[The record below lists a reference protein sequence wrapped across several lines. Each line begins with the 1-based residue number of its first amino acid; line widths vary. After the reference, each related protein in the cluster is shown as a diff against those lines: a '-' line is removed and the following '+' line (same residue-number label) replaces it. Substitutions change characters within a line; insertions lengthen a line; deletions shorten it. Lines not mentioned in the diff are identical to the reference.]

1 MHGIKKEGGRG
12 RLVTFLGHRT
22 IPFPGITSIF
32 DEKISNNG
40 YADNS
45 FSSSFASICFM
56 FAEDG
61 PLSNPQYAYPLNS
74 SEDLLV
80 DDYLV

>member
-1 MHGIKKEGGRG
+1 MP
-12 RLVTFLGHRT
+12 FLG
-22 IPFPGITSIF
+22 IISIF

-45 FSSSFASICFM
+45 FSSSFSSISFM

-61 PLSNPQYAYPLNS
+61 PLSNPQYAYSLNS